1 MNILCKVFLIF
12 TISLSGTLISL
23 NVSAQNHKDV
33 DLEKVFYLIY
43 NQQFEDAQNEI
54 TFFSDTSDSLY
65 IEFLDTD
72 LLWWKAICT
81 NEKTEFRKLENYLTE
96 KLNNS
101 PTDPQKEKFCKL
113 FYLNYLLR
121 LTVINKQSLKA
132 IGYFLKINKLV
143 DDIPLDSLDQ
153 IQQNIFTIFIA
164 VFKIGKSEF
173 YIFNGKI
180 REENIKVLL
189 GFQDSENLITKT
201 LSLYFLAKT
210 YSEVEKSQQKAK
222 IYYQK
227 LNDLFPD
234 NAIFKSELLKYQ

>member
-1 MNILCKVFLIF
+1 MKILSKVFVVLQ
-12 TISLSGTLISL
+12 ISLNGTLISL
-23 NVSAQNHKDV
+23 NASAQNYKEAT
-33 DLEKVFYLIY
+33 LEKVFYHIY
-43 NQQFEDAQNEI
+43 NQQFEDAQKEI
-54 TFFSDTSDSLY
+54 SFFSDTYDPLY

-72 LLWWKAICT
+72 LLWWKAIGT
-81 NEKTEFRKLENYLTE
+81 NEKAEFKKLENYLTE

-101 PTDPQKEKFCKL
+101 TTDPQKAKFCKL

-143 DDIPLDSLDQ
+143 DDIPLDSLDHL
-153 IQQNIFTIFIA
+153 QQNIFTIFNA

-173 YIFNGKI
+173 YIFNGKV
-180 REENIKVLL
+180 REENIKILISY
-189 GFQDSENLITKT
+189 QDSENLITKT

-210 YSEVEKSQQKAK
+210 YSEIEKSQQKAK

-234 NAIFKSELLKYQ
+234 NVIFKGELLKYQ